1 MIKFRDSSQKNLWLI
16 RIYYMFCSCANGCM
30 SPFIN
35 LFYINRGLSGT
46 EIGLLGTIT
55 AVSGLISAPFWGHLN
70 DSISRPRRML
80 QVALAVN
87 SLAYFLISRQDA
99 FLYLAIIVGVNG
111 LITSGIDPL
120 QSTQALGIADRA
132 NAGFGSIRLFGSLG
146 WAITAPLSG
155 ILIQHT
161 SLLSAFYAY
170 VGFMLLAA
178 FVMFFIKG
186 DVRRPQG
193 QEPVEKLPMLQIF
206 KEMVKNRELMALLA
220 AMTLVWL
227 AMNCVKFESV
237 YLQQLGATST
247 VIGWVNTIGAVI
259 EIPMMLVSDRVMRR
273 FSPVVT
279 LIMGFL
285 FYAFGLVFIM
295 VHPAVLTI
303 VIYRA
308 LAGVALS
315 FYYISYTNF
324 IVRRAPAGQTATVM
338 ALYSVTFAGI
348 VNIVASSLC
357 GWIVDSM
364 GIHYLYVIAAI
375 SYITAAAIIYLTVAR
390 RSLHKTPPSGS
401 TLEAG

>member
-1 MIKFRDSSQKNLWLI
+1 
-16 RIYYMFCSCANGCM
+16 MFCSCANGCM

>member
-1 MIKFRDSSQKNLWLI
+1 MIKSREPGQKNLWLI

-46 EIGLLGTIT
+46 EIGFLGTIT

-70 DSISRPRRML
+70 DSMRKPRRML

-87 SLAYFLISRQDA
+87 SLAYFLISRQNA

-155 ILIQHT
+155 ILIQYT

-170 VGFMLLAA
+170 AGFLLMAA
-178 FVMFFIKG
+178 IVLFFIKG

-193 QEPVEKLPMLQIF
+193 QEPAEKLPMRQVF
-206 KEMVKNRELMALLA
+206 NEMIKNRELMALLA

-237 YLQQLGATST
+237 YLQQMGASST

-259 EIPMMLVSDRVMRR
+259 EVPMMLVSDKVMRR

-285 FYAFGLVFIM
+285 FYAFGLTFIM
-295 VHPAVLTI
+295 LRPSVLTI

-308 LAGVALS
+308 VAGIALS
-315 FYYISYTNF
+315 FYYISYTNY

-348 VNIVASSLC
+348 INIIAAPLC
-357 GWIVDSM
+357 GWIMDTL
-364 GIHYLYVIAAI
+364 GIHYLYVIAVI
-375 SYITAAAIIYLTVAR
+375 GYIAAAVIIYLTVAH
-390 RSLHKTPPSGS
+390 RSLRKSPPVD
-401 TLEAG
+401 LEPLGG